1 MKTVEAADGKVS
13 VYKLG
18 KHLIFYQTYKS
29 APFFVQ
35 FIKSLHSNNLAP
47 FLRHPSRGQVRWERR
62 VLLQLLQAI
71 QLGANARK
79 VRAHVGDSAMA
90 SIGAIYSKVSI
101 NLAQDPYSH

>member
-62 VLLQLLQAI
+62 ALLQLLQLRG
-71 QLGANARK
+71 Q
-79 VRAHVGDSAMA
+79 
-90 SIGAIYSKVSI
+90 
-101 NLAQDPYSH
+101 Q

>member
-13 VYKLG
+13 VFKLG

-62 VLLQLLQAI
+62 ALLQLLQLRGQQEAEGGHPTRCKC
-71 QLGANARK
+71 QK
-79 VRAHVGDSAMA
+79 S
-90 SIGAIYSKVSI
+90 
-101 NLAQDPYSH
+101 